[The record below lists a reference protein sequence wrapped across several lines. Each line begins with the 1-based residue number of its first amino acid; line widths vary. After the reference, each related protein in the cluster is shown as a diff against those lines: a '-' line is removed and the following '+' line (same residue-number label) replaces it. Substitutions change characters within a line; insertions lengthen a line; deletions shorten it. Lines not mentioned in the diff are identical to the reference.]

1 MKYIDFQSLTS
12 TCLKIY
18 FHAQGCSVVSDYQ
31 VICSLEKSP
40 FPALA
45 ATNLLRH
52 ATFGD
57 ASDRDDD
64 GGDGDDYEHEGNDDE
79 NDDRT
84 KIVLHWRPQPA
95 TLPQG
100 MPQNSILRFQ
110 PEHLLS

>member
-1 MKYIDFQSLTS
+1 MCKNLFPCTRLLS
-12 TCLKIY
+12 
-18 FHAQGCSVVSDYQ
+18 SVVSDYQ

-52 ATFGD
+52 ATLGD
-57 ASDRDDD
+57 ASDGDDD
-64 GGDGDDYEHEGNDDE
+64 GGDGDDDGGDVDDYDNEDNDDE

-84 KIVLHWRPQPA
+84 KTVLHWRPQPA

-100 MPQNSILRFQ
+100 MPRNSIL
-110 PEHLLS
+110 

>member
-52 ATFGD
+52 TTLGD
-57 ASDRDDD
+57 ASDGDDD
-64 GGDGDDYEHEGNDDE
+64 GGDYEHEGNDD
-79 NDDRT
+79 DDDDDDYRT
-84 KIVLHWRPQPA
+84 KIVLHWQPQPA
-95 TLPQG
+95 MLPQG
-100 MPQNSILRFQ
+100 MPRNSVL
-110 PEHLLS
+110 